1 MAGQRNNFGKRMQSE
16 SDYTRNDG
24 SKRRNPTDEKE
35 SNSIGPE
42 DTVFRYL
49 CPTGKIG
56 SVIGVGGDIAKQ
68 LRTETNSK
76 IRISETIPGCEERVV
91 TIYSLSEETNV
102 YEDTGDLISPAQDAL
117 LKVHDRVFAEEL
129 RMEEDLEDPQQITIR
144 MLVPSDQIGCVIG
157 KGGQVIQNMRSE
169 TGAQIRVLSSEHL
182 PPCALSSDELIQI
195 TGEGAVVKKA
205 LYQVAARLRDNPS
218 RSQHQLLSSP
228 SIYRSGA
235 GLVNPHAGPQVMG
248 MTSLMGPY
256 GSYKSD
262 GRSRSASVKEF
273 AVRLVCP
280 TENIGAVIGKGGS
293 IIKQLRQESGA
304 SIKVDSAAA
313 EGDDCIIFVSAKE
326 AYEDQSPTIDATMRL
341 QPRSSEKTE
350 KDSGDAILTTRLL
363 VPSSRVGCLIGK
375 GGSIVNEMRNTT
387 RASIRILSKENL
399 PKVASEDD
407 EMVQITGDV
416 NVAGNALL
424 QVLMRLRAN
433 IFEMEGSFAAFSP
446 PVSYL
451 PLSPSM
457 SDGSRYANRDN
468 KSRRHGYSSYS
479 GGHDYNDSSPSDS
492 YGGSQ
497 VGGGGGYASYGVYS
511 SGRSSSAGFSIIE
524 PKFKKVRFPH
534 FRRVKGTFYS
544 FSGW

>member
-511 SGRSSSAGFSIIE
+511 SGRSSSAGVSNHNSSAYG
-524 PKFKKVRFPH
+524 KSYR
-534 FRRVKGTFYS
+534 Y
-544 FSGW
+544 

>member
-1 MAGQRNNFGKRMQSE
+1 MAGQRNNYGKRMQSE
-16 SDYTRNDG
+16 SDYSRSDG
-24 SKRRNPTDEKE
+24 SKRRTPTDEKE

-56 SVIGVGGDIAKQ
+56 SIIGVGGDIAKQ

-91 TIYSLSEETNV
+91 TIYSGSEETNV
-102 YEDTGDLISPAQDAL
+102 SEDTGDLISPAQDAL
-117 LKVHDRVFAEEL
+117 FRVHDRVLAEDL
-129 RMEEDLEDPQQITIR
+129 RMDEDLEDHQQITVR

-157 KGGQVIQNMRSE
+157 KGGLVIQNLRSE

-182 PPCALSSDELIQI
+182 PPCALNSDELLQI

-205 LYQVAARLRDNPS
+205 LYQVAARLHDNPS

-228 SIYRSGA
+228 SIFRSGA
-235 GLVNPHAGPQVMG
+235 GLVNPHAGTQVMG
-248 MTSLMGPY
+248 VTSLMGPY
-256 GSYKSD
+256 ASYKSD
-262 GRSRSASVKEF
+262 GRSRSSSVKEF

-280 TENIGAVIGKGGS
+280 TENVGAVIGKGGG

-326 AYEDQSPTIDATMRL
+326 AFEDQSPTIDATMRL

-350 KDSGDAILTTRLL
+350 KESGDAILTTRLL

-375 GGSIVNEMRNTT
+375 GGSIINEMRNST
-387 RASIRILSKENL
+387 RASIRVLSKENL

-407 EMVQITGDV
+407 EMVQITGDA
-416 NVAGNALL
+416 NVAANALL

-433 IFEMEGSFAAFSP
+433 TFEMEGSFPAFSP
-446 PVSYL
+446 GLSYV
-451 PLSPSM
+451 PMSASM
-457 SDGSRYANRDN
+457 PDGSRYGNRDN
-468 KSRRHGYSSYS
+468 RSRRHGYSSYS
-479 GGHDYNDSSPSDS
+479 GGHDYNDLSPSDN

-497 VGGGGGYASYGVYS
+497 VGGGGNYAPYGVYS
-511 SGRSSSAGFSIIE
+511 SGRPSSAGVSSHN
-524 PKFKKVRFPH
+524 PSAYGKSY
-534 FRRVKGTFYS
+534 GY
-544 FSGW
+544 